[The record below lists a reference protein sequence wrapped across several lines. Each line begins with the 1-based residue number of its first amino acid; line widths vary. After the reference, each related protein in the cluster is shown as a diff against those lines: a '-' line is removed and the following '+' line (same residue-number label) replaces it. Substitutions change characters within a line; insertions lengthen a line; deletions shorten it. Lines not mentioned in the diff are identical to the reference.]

1 MAFDGVVT
9 RSVTREL
16 HKLVGGRIS
25 KIHQPHHSDIIM
37 QVRTQGETVKFL
49 LSANPTYPR
58 LHITTEEF
66 TNPLEAPM
74 FCMLLRKHCEGGVI
88 ESVQQ
93 IGMERI
99 IHIDVRTRDEL
110 GDTAVRRIIVEIM
123 GKHSNIILID
133 PTSGMILDS
142 AMHVTLAISQYRQ
155 VTPGR
160 PYVTPPSQDKRDP
173 LTVTEQAFIS
183 SLDWNGG
190 RLDKQIVDGYTGI
203 SPLLAKE
210 ILHRAGL
217 ANRESLWA
225 AFSQVMKAINDHA
238 YVPSIV
244 EANGKAYF
252 HVVELTHLSNGVTT
266 PYPSVQECL
275 QAFYEGKALRDTVK
289 QRAHDLIRFVTVER
303 NKNEKKIEK
312 LEQTLKDA
320 HEADLFR
327 LYGELITANMHQMKR
342 GDRELVTVNWYDEA
356 GGTITIPL
364 DPLKTPSENL
374 QSYYKRYNKA
384 KNSLSIV
391 SEQIEHAQAELL
403 YLDGVLV
410 QLEHATLKDAEEIRE
425 ELVEQG
431 YMRDRKKRGPRKKKD
446 IRPELD
452 TYISSDGIEILVGKN
467 NKQNEYLTN
476 KLASSQE
483 TWLHTKD
490 IPGSHVVIRARE
502 FSDET
507 LLEAANLAA
516 FFSRA
521 KEGSQI
527 PVDYTLVKHV
537 KKPSGAKP
545 GYVIYEQQRT
555 LYVTPDEALI
565 RRLKS
570 NTSSTNSATT

>member
-9 RSVTREL
+9 RSVAREL

-25 KIHQPHHSDIIM
+25 KIHQPHHSDIVM

-99 IHIDVRTRDEL
+99 IHFDIRTRDEL

-133 PTSGMILDS
+133 PATGIILDS
-142 AMHVTLAISQYRQ
+142 ATHVTLAISQYRQ

-160 PYVTPPSQDKRDP
+160 PYVSPPSQDKRDP

-190 RLDKQIVDGYTGI
+190 RLDKQIVEGFTGI

-217 ANRESLWA
+217 ANRETLWA
-225 AFSQVMKAINDHA
+225 AFSQVMKAINAHE

-252 HVVELTHLSNGVTT
+252 HVVELTHLANGATT
-266 PYPSVQECL
+266 PYPSAQECL

-289 QRAHDLIRFVTVER
+289 QRAHDLIRFVTTER

-312 LEQTLKDA
+312 LEQTLQYA
-320 HEADLFR
+320 HEADQFR

-391 SEQIEHAQAELL
+391 SEQIEQAQAELL

-452 TYISSDGIEILVGKN
+452 TYLSSDGIEILVGKN

-516 FFSRA
+516 YFSRA

-527 PVDYTLVKHV
+527 PVDYTLIKHV